1 MVTEGRRFIL
11 FCQGRREWRFL
22 HTLGRVCFEFERPN
36 IPRRRM
42 LMSRALSRLSV
53 AQIEQV
59 LEQQKSLLHQLTSKR
74 DALISE
80 LKDLDKQI
88 HVLAGKRGRGRIAKL
103 PTGRRV
109 RNEKSLRALLGEI
122 LAKHKKGLTK
132 KELME
137 KVLASGYKS
146 NAKNFGM
153 IVYLNL
159 YNKPE
164 FSVDDKGVYMYHPE
178 KAPT

>member
-1 MVTEGRRFIL
+1 
-11 FCQGRREWRFL
+11 
-22 HTLGRVCFEFERPN
+22 
-36 IPRRRM
+36 
-42 LMSRALSRLSV
+42 MSRALSRLSV

-74 DALISE
+74 DSLLTE

-88 HVLAGKRGRGRIAKL
+88 HVLAGKRARGRGRIARI

-137 KVLASGYKS
+137 KVLATGYKS

-153 IVYLNL
+153 VVYLNL

-164 FSVDDKGVYMYHPE
+164 FSVDENGVYQYHPE
-178 KAPT
+178 KAPA